1 MEQKS
6 LLLRSKTTQL
16 QQAENSMGNALTQKI
31 LITLG
36 FIFAYRV
43 LAYIPVPGVD
53 TSVIA
58 SYFTDANNALGLANM
73 FSGNAIER
81 LSIISLGIMPYI
93 TASIVMELLAA
104 TFPTL
109 GQMKKERDG
118 MQKYMQIIRY
128 FTIFITVVQA
138 IGVSMGL
145 QSLTGSS
152 GQSAV
157 MIDPTT
163 FVIIATFSMLTGT
176 MLLMWIG
183 EQITQKGIGNGISLI
198 IFAGIVSGLPSA
210 ISNTVQAVNA
220 GEMSFLT
227 ILAILGV
234 MLITILAI
242 IYVEL
247 GERRV
252 PISYS
257 RKTIMQNQ
265 NKRVM
270 NYIPVKVNLSGVIP
284 PIFASAILMFPLT
297 MLQSSQN
304 DILVKIADILAPGG
318 VVFNVVTFLLVVF
331 FAFFYASIAFNA
343 KDISDNLKKQGGF
356 IPGVRPGEHTKEFL
370 NDVASKLTVTGATY
384 LAIISTVPFVFINGM
399 GASFYFG
406 GTAVLIIVQVAL
418 DTMRKVEAQRTMNQY
433 NTLGN
438 VGL

>member
-1 MEQKS
+1 MS
-6 LLLRSKTTQL
+6 
-16 QQAENSMGNALTQKI
+16 NALTQKI

-36 FIFAYRV
+36 FLFAYRV
-43 LAYIPVPGVD
+43 LAYIPTPGVD
-53 TSVIA
+53 LGVIKEFFD
-58 SYFTDANNALGLANM
+58 SNSNNALGMMNM
-73 FSGNAIER
+73 FSGNAVSR

-93 TASIVMELLAA
+93 TASIIMELLSA
-104 TFPTL
+104 TFPGL
-109 GQMKKERDG
+109 AQMKKERDG

-128 FTIFITVVQA
+128 FTIFITVIQA

-145 QSLTGSS
+145 QSMTGRA

-157 MIDPTT
+157 MIDPMLFT
-163 FVIIATFSMLTGT
+163 VLATFSMLTGT

-198 IFAGIVSGLPSA
+198 IFAGIVSGLPTA
-210 ISNTVQAVNA
+210 IGNTIRAVNA
-220 GEMSFLT
+220 GEMNFLVVLG
-227 ILAILGV
+227 ILAI
-234 MLITILAI
+234 MLVTILVI

-270 NYIPVKVNLSGVIP
+270 NYIPIKVNLSGVIP
-284 PIFASAILMFPLT
+284 PIFASAVLMFPLT
-297 MLQSSQN
+297 MLQASSN
-304 DILVKIADILAPGG
+304 KYLTAIADTLAPGSI
-318 VVFNVVTFLLVVF
+318 VFNIVTFFLVVF

-343 KDISDNLKKQGGF
+343 KDIAENLKRQGGF

-370 NDVASKLTVTGATY
+370 NEVASRLTGSGAVY
-384 LAIISTVPFVFINGM
+384 LGIISTVPFALISGL

-406 GTAVLIIVQVAL
+406 GVSVLIIVQVAL
-418 DTMRKVEAQRTMNQY
+418 DTMRKIEAQRTMNQY
-433 NTLGN
+433 DTLGN

>member
-1 MEQKS
+1 
-6 LLLRSKTTQL
+6 
-16 QQAENSMGNALTQKI
+16 MGNALTQKI

-53 TSVIA
+53 LGVIKE
-58 SYFTDANNALGLANM
+58 FFDDNANNALGLANM
-73 FSGNAIER
+73 FSGDAIRR

-128 FTIFITVVQA
+128 FTIFITVIQA

-145 QSLTGSS
+145 QSLTGQA
-152 GQSAV
+152 GQSAI
-157 MIDPTT
+157 MIDPTMFT
-163 FVIIATFSMLTGT
+163 VVATFSMLTGT

-198 IFAGIVSGLPSA
+198 IFAGIVSGIPSA
-210 ISNTVQAVNA
+210 ISNTVQSVNS
-220 GEMSFLT
+220 GEMNFLSIIM
-227 ILAILGV
+227 ILAIMFV
-234 MLITILAI
+234 TIFTI

-257 RKTIMQNQ
+257 RKIMMQNQ

-270 NYIPVKVNLSGVIP
+270 NYIPIKVNLSGVIP
-284 PIFASAILMFPLT
+284 PIFASAVLMFPLT
-297 MLQSSQN
+297 MLQSSKSPFLLQ
-304 DILVKIADILAPGG
+304 IADLLSPGG
-318 VVFNVVTFLLVVF
+318 LIFNIVTFLLIMF

-370 NDVASKLTVTGATY
+370 NEVASRLTTTGSFY
-384 LAIISTVPFVFINGM
+384 LAIISTLPFAFINM
-399 GASFYFG
+399 MNASFYFG
-406 GTAVLIIVQVAL
+406 GVAVLIIVQVAL
-418 DTMRKVEAQRTMNQY
+418 DTMRKIEAQRTMNQY
-433 NTLGN
+433 DTLGN